1 MFLTSACCSLG
12 CSTPNKTSAR
22 TTAAHNT
29 AKRSCAEST
38 GWEITS
44 LLTRLLDAIT
54 CLVPSCVLFTSYLV
68 CLPLTVWHGND
79 LHACLI
85 FFSRS
90 LKFDF
95 EVIFRALKVV
105 QKLSEKQV
113 GEVTF
118 LSHSPVLTT
127 SILYK
132 VTAQSRR
139 RQGQRQAIYAGEK
152 RKTGIFL
159 FYSSRI
165 NISENDASDNS
176 LWGTD

>member
-79 LHACLI
+79 LHARLI

-113 GEVTF
+113 GEVTS

-132 VTAQSRR
+132 VTAQTRR
-139 RQGQRQAIYAGEK
+139 RQGQAIYAGGK

-165 NISENDASDNS
+165 NMSKNDASDNS
-176 LWGTD
+176 VWGTD